1 MKFKII
7 MGWILI
13 VAGLI
18 YGIKRSK
25 PLLDQFTDN
34 PPATFLFVLIG
45 IIIIL
50 AIARIL
56 RY

>member
-18 YGIKRSK
+18 YGIYRAE

-34 PPATFLFVLIG
+34 PPAIFLFVLIG
-45 IIIIL
+45 LIIIL